1 MNFYENSN
9 SLNLS
14 KNILKQKKLD
24 YFGIIGN
31 LIQGKGKGKNIV
43 YVEEI
48 QSENVSTKRK
58 NDENIKS
65 IIMVILQKFEGLLG

>member
-1 MNFYENSN
+1 MNFDENSN

-48 QSENVSTKRK
+48 QSENVSDRKR
-58 NDENIKS
+58 
-65 IIMVILQKFEGLLG
+65 VV

>member
-1 MNFYENSN
+1 MNFDENSN